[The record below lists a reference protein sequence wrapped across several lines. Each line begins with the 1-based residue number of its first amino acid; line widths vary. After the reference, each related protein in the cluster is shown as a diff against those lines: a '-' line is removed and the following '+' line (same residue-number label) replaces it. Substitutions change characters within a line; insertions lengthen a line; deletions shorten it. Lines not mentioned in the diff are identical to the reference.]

1 MLYLRKPQGVLLGEK
16 KNRKK
21 LEYKQPRNTGWPSSF
36 IKVED
41 TRHELMSFPSDL
53 ILDVLFFMH
62 MCINRKI
69 ISVS

>member
-1 MLYLRKPQGVLLGEK
+1 MK
-16 KNRKK
+16 
-21 LEYKQPRNTGWPSSF
+21 YKQPRNTGWPSSF

-41 TRHELMSFPSDL
+41 TRQELMSFPSDL